1 VLDRR
6 VTLIKARPGMAE
18 VLASVP
24 NETAVPMTE
33 IGHSVDPA
41 ADKPA
46 WFY

>member
-1 VLDRR
+1 M
-6 VTLIKARPGMAE
+6 TME
-18 VLASVP
+18 SVAAHHDNVA

-33 IGHSVDPA
+33 HGHSTEVDEN